1 MIGVFAFLTTR
12 SLKNRFQRR
21 LRRLREP
28 RYFVPTALSVLWL
41 VFWASR
47 GLLSGGASRPPS
59 LFDPFNAPDVREA
72 IVLLGAVLMF
82 LWTAFLWLVPS
93 QEAALDFTPA
103 EIHFFFPAPLTRRQL
118 VHYKLMRAQIGILFG
133 ALITS
138 FFWGGGLFRPDG
150 PARLAGFWLLY
161 ATLHLHTLGAAF
173 VRTNLIA
180 HGVVGLRRR
189 LVPLLVLALMLGGL
203 AVGLVRAWP
212 ELTAAATH
220 LTGADG
226 HVTRAGLAQFVA
238 TVGRV
243 GANGILGAALL
254 PFTVFPHIV
263 FAHGAGEFSRWFAW
277 GVAILLFHYLWV
289 VRSETAFE
297 EASVE
302 AAQRRAARVRSSH
315 DSARRGGRLPLKA
328 NTFPWQLAPTGRPAT
343 AIVWKNL
350 IALVRITP
358 LRALFV
364 LGAFLLAALAWTT
377 GMNDGSRVPWILIA
391 ALLLV
396 LVALFSA
403 LFGPLFVRNDL
414 REDLFHID
422 AVKTFPLPGEAIVWG
437 ELLAP
442 WFVLAFLQVFLL
454 VVAMGSLAF
463 SGTTDLARLG
473 FENVP
478 AVGWILA
485 TFLAGIL
492 LLPVVTLAQIA
503 LQNAIILIFPAW
515 VALGNSRA
523 RGFEASGQRM
533 LTMFAS
539 AAVLGVCALPA
550 VIAGGV
556 MTWLLAGPLGATSLV
571 VGAAVAA
578 AWIVAEVAVA
588 ARYLGGVLERLDPS
602 TAGIESREA

>member
-1 MIGVFAFLTTR
+1 VIGVFAFLTTH

-28 RYFVPTALSVLWL
+28 RYLVPTALSVLWL
-41 VFWASR
+41 LFWVTR
-47 GLLSGGASRPPS
+47 GLLGGGSGRPPGAFRAFS
-59 LFDPFNAPDVREA
+59 GPEVRDA
-72 IVLLGAVLMF
+72 LALVGGGVLF

-103 EIHFFFPAPLTRRQL
+103 EIHFFFPAPLTRREI

-173 VRTNLIA
+173 VRTNLID
-180 HGVVGLRRR
+180 HGIVGLRRR
-189 LVPLLVLALMLGGL
+189 LVPLLVVALVLGAL
-203 AVGLVRAWP
+203 VLGLVRAWP
-212 ELTAAATH
+212 ELTAAAA
-220 LTGADG
+220 GIGGSDG
-226 HVTRAGLAQFVA
+226 PTRQGLAQFVT

-243 GANGILGAALL
+243 GSSGILGTALA
-254 PFTVFPHIV
+254 PYTVFPHV
-263 FAHGAGEFSRWFAW
+263 VMAQGAAEFARWFAW
-277 GVAILLFHYLWV
+277 GVAILLLHYLWV

-302 AAQRRAARVRSSH
+302 AAQRKAARVRSAH

-358 LRALFV
+358 VRALIV
-364 LGAFLLAALAWTT
+364 LAAFMLAALGWTT
-377 GMNDGSRVPWILIA
+377 GMNDGSPVPWILIA
-391 ALLLV
+391 AVLLV

-422 AVKTFPLPGEAIVWG
+422 AVRTFPLAGESIVWA

-442 WFVLAFLQVFLL
+442 WLVLAFLQTFLL
-454 VVAMGSLAF
+454 VVAMGALVF
-463 SGTTDLARLG
+463 SGTTGLAKLG

-478 AVGWILA
+478 AVGWVLS
-485 TFLAGIL
+485 TFIAGML
-492 LLPVVTLAQIA
+492 LLPALTLAQIA
-503 LQNAIILIFPAW
+503 LQNAIILVFPAW
-515 VALGNSRA
+515 VALGNTRA

-533 LTMFAS
+533 LTLFGS
-539 AAVLGVCALPA
+539 AAVLTVCTLPA
-550 VIAGGV
+550 LIAGAV
-556 MTWLLAGPLGATSLV
+556 MTWLMAGPVGATALV
-571 VGAAVAA
+571 LGAAVAA

-588 ARYLGGVLERLDPS
+588 ARYLGRVLERLDPS
-602 TAGIESREA
+602 TAGIESRD